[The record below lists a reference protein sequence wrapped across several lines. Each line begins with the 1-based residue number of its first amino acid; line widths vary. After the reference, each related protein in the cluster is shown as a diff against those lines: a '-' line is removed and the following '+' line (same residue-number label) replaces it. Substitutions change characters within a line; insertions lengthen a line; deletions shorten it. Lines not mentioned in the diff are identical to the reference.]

1 MKTTDLSKLSRLERF
16 FYKLRTRHANRI
28 AVRRKIKQ
36 ELYKIKYGEEKK
48 KRTPLSYGKIFTLC
62 FSITCLILLFFIM
75 FATIYLH
82 DGQIL
87 IAGIGPVVAGTINL
101 LRYNSRSKAEN
112 TAGGIVY
119 ETTMAQLNQG
129 VDIQPVD
136 NNAVG

>member
-1 MKTTDLSKLSRLERF
+1 MRTTDLSKLSRLERF

-36 ELYKIKYGEEKK
+36 ELYKIKYGEEKP
-48 KRTPLSYGKIFTLC
+48 KRKPWTYFKWACFLIILICVIVLFFSMYATIVLMDSQMMVALIGALATILGTVLSYSFK
-62 FSITCLILLFFIM
+62 S
-75 FATIYLH
+75 
-82 DGQIL
+82 
-87 IAGIGPVVAGTINL
+87 V
-101 LRYNSRSKAEN
+101 KEN
-112 TAGGIVY
+112 TAQGIVY